1 MSVEAVQ
8 ADFALSAGWRRSRRD
23 DEAVESRSLMTA
35 ALAGVATVSILFLT
49 CGLPGSGR
57 TTLARRLERE
67 WSALRLTADE
77 WLHEFHPNLSGDEL
91 DAMRDPVERVRW
103 SAAVRVLE
111 TGGNVVLDWGLWSR
125 EERDHYRTE
134 AQALG
139 AQVVLCVLDPPSD
152 ELRRRLSERN
162 GDLPRGT
169 FHITQGR
176 LDDATRYFQRPTAEE
191 LAELDPSPAATQ
203 Q

>member
-1 MSVEAVQ
+1 
-8 ADFALSAGWRRSRRD
+8 
-23 DEAVESRSLMTA
+23 MTS
-35 ALAGVATVSILFLT
+35 ALAMVAAVSVLFLT
-49 CGLPGSGR
+49 CGLPGSGK

-77 WLHEFHPNLSGDEL
+77 WLHELHPNLSGDEL
-91 DAMRDPVERVRW
+91 DAMRDPVERVQW
-103 SAAVRVLE
+103 SVAVRVLE

-139 AQVVLCVLDPPSD
+139 ARVVLYLLDPPSD

-162 GDLPRGT
+162 GDLPQGT
-169 FHITQGR
+169 FHITQDR

-191 LAELDPSPAATQ
+191 LAEFDPFPVDVGQ
-203 Q
+203 